1 MEKKGKVAIGI
12 ISTIAVG
19 VGVFFLGKE
28 LGWWGKKSGE
38 YNPDEEEG
46 GNILGDVT
54 DEIKKASS
62 SKSSPATPFKTKVE
76 GNKFRA
82 WINDTYPDY
91 AKQIDLWREGAYDN
105 SYIRKAYA
113 KYGTAYEQ
121 KGQPQVSNLLDVG
134 LNLGTGFVQKA
145 DRIQY
150 SWGNFRNTNN
160 TIVAGSKPPAYRA
173 LFYNNG
179 RFFIYGCKLQIN
191 SAGDCGAGNITEL
204 YRGKWL
210 NGGKRLQ
217 ADSGKVIETS
227 DLKNTL
233 DSITRG
239 HFA

>member
-38 YNPDEEEG
+38 YNPEEEEG

-113 KYGTAYEQ
+113 KYGAAYEQ

-150 SWGNFRNTNN
+150 SWGDF
-160 TIVAGSKPPAYRA
+160 VSGMGQPPAYTS

-179 RFFIYGCKLQIN
+179 RFFIYECKMQLYD
-191 SAGDCGAGNITEL
+191 AGDCSAGNITEL
-204 YRGKWL
+204 YRGKWFK
-210 NGGKRLQ
+210 GGKRLQ

-227 DLKNTL
+227 DLKHTL
-233 DSITRG
+233 DSIVRNS
-239 HFA
+239 